1 MNTNTVAFHSQL
13 TEALRRSRTDSRLKS
28 DPITV
33 GDVTLDYASAGLK
46 IDVAK
51 MHLDESIPNK
61 QPERTEAAFRSLRE
75 GFYELQMWLRMSG
88 YDV

>member
-1 MNTNTVAFHSQL
+1 MNANTVAFHSQL
-13 TEALRRSRTDSRLKS
+13 TEALRRSRADTSLRG

-33 GDVTLDYASAGLK
+33 GAITLDYASAGLK

-51 MHLDESIPNK
+51 THLDESIPNK
-61 QPERTEAAFRSLRE
+61 QPERTEAAFRALQE